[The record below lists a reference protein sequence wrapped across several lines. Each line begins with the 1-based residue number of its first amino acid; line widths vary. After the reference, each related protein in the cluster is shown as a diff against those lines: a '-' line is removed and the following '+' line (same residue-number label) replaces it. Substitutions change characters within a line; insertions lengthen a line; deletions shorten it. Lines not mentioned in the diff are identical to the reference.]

1 MTLETKFFCTNQ
13 IFLCKQAGRKPEYNM
28 GRVQKYAP
36 CPRLLCL
43 FFIGNYCF
51 LQRISASHPS
61 SAAPGLCP
69 VLSIGSRKTSP
80 AESAMEPLSAG
91 YPVLHPSSNHHTNS
105 AIRVIPT

>member
-1 MTLETKFFCTNQ
+1 MYQSN
-13 IFLCKQAGRKPEYNM
+13 IFLCEQARRKPEYNM

-51 LQRISASHPS
+51 LQRLSASHPS

-80 AESAMEPLSAG
+80 AEPAMEPLSAG
-91 YPVLHPSSNHHTNS
+91 SPSS
-105 AIRVIPT
+105 IPVQIITPIPQSG